1 MKVVQL
7 KPKTVIYFV
16 TFFLTGLA
24 LLYEILKQRGVN
36 KIKAGYL
43 KRLTKPLHTVGVIEE
58 NKAEGYV
65 VIGGFIHTGSAKHD
79 LHRKTYHLDTQTK
92 GQSYLPTV
100 VMFHGAGFS
109 ANTWLMLDMV
119 EDMTKNGYRTILIDL
134 PNHGGSDQTEAIVNE
149 DEKVDYLSALFARFG
164 ISNVVLVTPGFS
176 GSYVLPYVFSEHPH
190 ITISGLVLVSP
201 DNVENYTDEQ
211 YRTLEI
217 PTLVFYGEYDGEGE
231 INARKLRKIPG
242 SQKQIIY
249 EGTRDCYI
257 DKPIEFKERLI
268 TFLNTLDG
276 SA

>member
-24 LLYEILKQRGVN
+24 LLYEVLKQRGVN

-58 NKAEGYV
+58 NKQEGYV
-65 VIGGFIHTGSAKHD
+65 VTGGFIHTGTGTNSN
-79 LHRKTYHLDTQTK
+79 HRKTYHLDTQTK
-92 GQSYLPTV
+92 GQAYLPTV
-100 VMFHGAGFS
+100 IMFHGAGFS
-109 ANTWLMLDMV
+109 SNTWLMLDMV
-119 EDMTKNGYRTILIDL
+119 EDMTKNGFRTILIDL
-134 PNHGGSDQTEAIVNE
+134 PNHGGSDQTEPIE
-149 DEKVDYLSALFARFG
+149 DDNEKVEYLNTLLGRFG
-164 ISNVVLVTPGFS
+164 LKDVVLVAPGFS
-176 GSYVLPYVFSEHPH
+176 GSYVLPYIFSDHRQNVR
-190 ITISGLVLVSP
+190 GLVTVSP
-201 DNVENYTDEQ
+201 DYVDHYTDDD
-211 YRTLEI
+211 YRNLNI

-231 INARKLRKIPG
+231 INARRLRKIPG

-268 TFLNTLDG
+268 TFLNSLDS